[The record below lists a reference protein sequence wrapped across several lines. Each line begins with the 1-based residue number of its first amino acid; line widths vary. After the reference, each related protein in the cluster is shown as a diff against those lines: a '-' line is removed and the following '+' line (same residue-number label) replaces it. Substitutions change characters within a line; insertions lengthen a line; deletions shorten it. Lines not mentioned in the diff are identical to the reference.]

1 MLFSVPHSLGKRYDP
16 DLRDDHGSEWCGQL
30 HSHLRLR
37 VLAVILRML
46 GVACIAI
53 ITACL
58 LFGMVAVAASGPPLP
73 VYGVGLLG
81 VDGGI
86 ACVVYADG
94 GKVSSNCLFQS
105 TTDAGPPL
113 LPDSGYAPGS
123 ITTAFIDAGCIKM
136 NGVVRCSWETGQ
148 ADVLLNVGG
157 LGNVSGIYQTFFYP
171 SICAAPWPTPPCL
184 CGAGA
189 YGYGTCPSD
198 GGIPHGFL
206 GVGPNDHCSASVLAV
221 VNDGGLGYSSML
233 QASASPS
240 DNDAG
245 LVANGISVSFV
256 NWTTTSFMPGS
267 TNLLGEVQ
275 CTQSN

>member
-1 MLFSVPHSLGKRYDP
+1 MRA
-16 DLRDDHGSEWCGQL
+16 W
-30 HSHLRLR
+30 
-37 VLAVILRML
+37 
-46 GVACIAI
+46 
-53 ITACL
+53 
-58 LFGMVAVAASGPPLP
+58 PL
-73 VYGVGLLG
+73 VGLLALTGANVNPNVPSAVGYSITGNQAQG
-81 VDGGI
+81 VGYGCETWTNGCTI
-86 ACVVYADG
+86 CTSTTGAVLT
-94 GKVSSNCLFQS
+94 SNCTIG
-105 TTDAGPPL
+105 TTGWF
-113 LPDSGYAPGS
+113 AP
-123 ITTAFIDAGCIKM
+123 FIDAGCIEM

-157 LGNVSGIYQTFFYP
+157 LGNVSGIYQTFFHP
-171 SICAAPWPTPPCL
+171 RICAAPWPTPPCL